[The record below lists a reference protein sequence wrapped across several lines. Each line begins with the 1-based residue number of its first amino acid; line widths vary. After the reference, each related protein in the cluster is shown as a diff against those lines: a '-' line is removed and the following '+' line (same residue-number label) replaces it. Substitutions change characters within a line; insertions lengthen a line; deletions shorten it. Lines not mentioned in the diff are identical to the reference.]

1 MQLLG
6 RIYVFC
12 SYEPLSKSLTIA
24 IIIIFDSFVNEK
36 PPNKEKGA
44 RAIIYTPERDSFSHF
59 DINLSIETG

>member
-6 RIYVFC
+6 SIYVFC

-44 RAIIYTPERDSFSHF
+44 
-59 DINLSIETG
+59 